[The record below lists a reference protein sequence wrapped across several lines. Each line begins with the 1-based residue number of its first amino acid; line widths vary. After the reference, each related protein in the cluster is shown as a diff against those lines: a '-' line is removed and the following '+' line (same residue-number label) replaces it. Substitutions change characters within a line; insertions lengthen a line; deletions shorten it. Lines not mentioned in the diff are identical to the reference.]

1 MLNGRISL
9 ARLDAHVRV
18 LAREQTLVASESNAD
33 TKKLKAGPATAPEG
47 NKKRKKESKGS
58 QGVERLKKAN
68 VSGMSKLS
76 SFFIKKEE

>member
-18 LAREQTLVASESNAD
+18 LAREQTLVASESNAG

-58 QGVERLKKAN
+58 HGVERLKKAN